1 MEKKNKIIEAV
12 ILAIG
17 LILLGLCIKG
27 GMDNFTNKDR
37 RVTVKGLAEVEM
49 PADKVTWPIVL
60 KEVGNDLPTLYNRIK
75 IGRAHV

>member
-37 RVTVKGLAEVEM
+37 RVTVKGLAEVECL
-49 PADKVTWPIVL
+49 PI
-60 KEVGNDLPTLYNRIK
+60 R
-75 IGRAHV
+75 